1 MKKLSALVLVIML
14 ASCATAFAADYTIT
28 VTHIVDEAHSW
39 HKACE
44 FFKQEVEKRS
54 EGKIEVK
61 IYPNS
66 QLGNEIDT
74 IQSALTGGGVDVV
87 ITGESMMTYVPEL
100 GILGVP
106 YLMTS
111 DAHVEAVAGG
121 EIGKE
126 IENLMLMDGAGF
138 RCL

>member
-1 MKKLSALVLVIML
+1 M
-14 ASCATAFAADYTIT
+14 
-28 VTHIVDEAHSW
+28 
-39 HKACE
+39 
-44 FFKQEVEKRS
+44 
-54 EGKIEVK
+54 
-61 IYPNS
+61 
-66 QLGNEIDT
+66 
-74 IQSALTGGGVDVV
+74 V

-111 DAHVEAVAGG
+111 DAHVEAIAGG

-138 RCL
+138 RCLAYFVRALPPTRQSGNPMTSKA